1 MAWPSREVVRTMVS
15 CPKCG
20 KEMQAK
26 HLAYG
31 HCCKGSVADRAMEAP
46 SKAIE
51 AFNRRVSEGLTPS
64 FDVPQPHLFAA
75 LDAALGRPSLR
86 VPSG

>member
-1 MAWPSREVVRTMVS
+1 MVS

-51 AFNRRVSEGLTPS
+51 AFNRRVSEGLTSTPS
-64 FDVPQPHLFAA
+64 FDVPKPPGSLFAA

>member
-1 MAWPSREVVRTMVS
+1 MVS

-51 AFNRRVSEGLTPS
+51 AFNRRVSEGLTSTPS

-86 VPSG
+86 GPSG

>member
-1 MAWPSREVVRTMVS
+1 MVS

-31 HCCKGSVADRAMEAP
+31 HCCKGSVADRSAEAP
-46 SKAIE
+46 ARATE
-51 AFNRRVSEGLTPS
+51 AFNRRLAYGFASTVPIEAELANPHAGLS
-64 FDVPQPHLFAA
+64 LLAE
-75 LDAALGRPSLR
+75 LDAALGRP
-86 VPSG
+86 